1 MTEWFDGPELD
12 HDVCV
17 YSGRPPVGCSLFQC
31 ELLWAE
37 IYSSSLSLTLTWDG
51 EGGGGGSPCSTK
63 EGKDANGVHQ
73 PYRRAA
79 GDFLWLQ
86 SDPIDDLP
94 NRDLMVNPWMT
105 HAEIVWKH
113 KGDIFL
119 QTLGCLF
126 PSPDQ
131 RLQWLIL

>member
-1 MTEWFDGPELD
+1 MSVFTRDAPLLG
-12 HDVCV
+12 VSNASC
-17 YSGRPPVGCSLFQC
+17 SGLRFTVAAFH
-31 ELLWAE
+31 
-37 IYSSSLSLTLTWDG
+37 SLSPGVG
-51 EGGGGGSPCSTK
+51 EGGSPCSTK
-63 EGKDANGVHQ
+63 EGKDANGMHQ

-86 SDPIDDLP
+86 SDQIDDLP

-105 HAEIVWKH
+105 YAEIVWKH

-131 RLQWLIL
+131 QLQWLIL

>member
-1 MTEWFDGPELD
+1 MSVFTRDAPLLGVHFSYAS
-12 HDVCV
+12 C
-17 YSGRPPVGCSLFQC
+17 SGLRFTVAAFH
-31 ELLWAE
+31 
-37 IYSSSLSLTLTWDG
+37 SLSPG
-51 EGGGGGSPCSTK
+51 MGGKKSPCSTK
-63 EGKDANGVHQ
+63 EGKDANGMHQ

-86 SDPIDDLP
+86 SDQIDDSP

-126 PSPDQ
+126 PSRDQ
-131 RLQWLIL
+131 QLQWLIL